1 MMDGPQDPPK
11 LALFIPS
18 FGDGGVERMLVNLAK
33 GMAQQG
39 VSVDFVVRQGGS
51 PYLALLPAQARLVE
65 LRASEGIRG
74 FLAAVR
80 YLRDARPRV
89 VLSGKGSDD
98 RLSLRARR
106 WAGVPVRCVLIT
118 GTSLSGRLRARGR
131 GALYRWRKLRAVRR
145 LYAQADAIIAVS
157 RGVAEDVASITE
169 LPADRIRVAP
179 NPVVTPELERLAR
192 EPADHP
198 WLARKDVP
206 VILGVGG
213 LRLQKDFETLLR
225 AFAEVR
231 RERPCRLLIVGE
243 GRRRERLEALSRA
256 LGIQEHVSLPGFRPN
271 PYAYMAAADVF
282 VLSSRWEGFGS
293 VLVEALALGLP
304 AVSTDC
310 PVGPREILQ
319 DGRFGPLVPVGD
331 ARAMAQAIG
340 ATLTE
345 PPAPDVLRTAAR
357 PYTMEASARAY
368 LEALDLAPERRT
380 PER

>member
-1 MMDGPQDPPK
+1 MDGPEDPPK

-256 LGIQEHVSLPGFRPN
+256 LGIQEHVSLPGFRLN

-331 ARAMAQAIG
+331 ARAMAQAIR

-345 PPAPDVLRTAAR
+345 RPAPDVLRTAAR